1 MEEDGAIGLGS
12 RYEAGVADAEVEV
25 LGLEVEEFPLLV
37 LDVVGEVDH
46 GIAPAGAHVAVG
58 AVGLKVGTSPGVE
71 RSVLVVRVCLADIG
85 GGRRCTNQTIRTRV
99 RIGTGAAEEFFDAL
113 FHAIQNLG

>member
-1 MEEDGAIGLGS
+1 MEEDGTVGLAS

-25 LGLEVEEFPLLV
+25 LGLEIEEFPLV
-37 LDVVGEVDH
+37 GLDVVREVDH
-46 GIAPAGAHVAVG
+46 GVATACAHVAVG

-71 RSVLVVRVCLADIG
+71 RGGFVERVCLADIS
-85 GGRRCTNQTIRTRV
+85 GGRRCTNQTIRTSV
-99 RIGTGAAEEFFDAL
+99 RIGTITAEEFFDAL